1 VAAFVLAFIQRPGLA
16 TSDTKIDL
24 HVDPVRFLADVASA
38 WTQSGVLGQVQA
50 GQYSGY
56 LWPMG
61 PFFALGHEIGL
72 SAWVVQRIWLGSVLA
87 LAAFG
92 VVRLLDALLERP
104 RGIPHIAAGAL
115 YLVNPFVVVYAN
127 RTTITL
133 LGYAALPWL
142 LLAVHRGLR
151 DPKRWWWPAAFA
163 LLVTSTGGGVNA
175 AVTAWILIGPLLLF
189 LYEPVFEG
197 VPWSAARA
205 FAYRVVPLTLLVSLW
220 WVVPLELQTR
230 YGIDFLQLTEQPGSI
245 WQTTSLPESLRLM
258 GYWVTYAGVGY
269 GDHLVPYFGDAPT
282 LLFNQAVVVCG
293 LLVPSLALAGL
304 PWTRRQR
311 YVPFVLLMLLLGL
324 LVMVVGFPEGTPFR
338 HGLNFTYNH
347 ISSVRFLRTTY
358 KAGPLV
364 ALALAL
370 LGGLALTE
378 LLGRYRGRTAAR
390 VGLVAG
396 AAALVAVAAWPLVTG
411 RAQDKSVSWKRIPAA
426 WKAAAHGLDH
436 ELPANSRAAV
446 LPGQAFSF
454 YTWGGTVDP
463 ILPAL
468 TRRSVSVKNVPPYAD
483 AHATDLFWTVDSL
496 VQQQRLF
503 PGQLRPLLGLMG
515 VRAVVTG
522 TDSDPVRSGAA
533 NPVDAARTLAGQG
546 LARASRSYGPL
557 TRFPAPAGDVGA
569 PVTLPQVRRYD
580 LASGRGIVRVEPAGP
595 ATVVDGSADGVADLA
610 AFGALPASGAFQ
622 YAGDLSAQALRKAAS
637 GGGQVVI
644 TDSNRRRVLVASRTR
659 QDTGTTLAAD
669 ETLSPDAAFID
680 PFASRGTDAQTVAV
694 VRGARYIRAPF
705 SPGVAQFPEHRPF
718 AAFDGDPTTYWASDS
733 TLDRS
738 QHWIEIGFERPRDVD
753 HVDVLPQPDPRARV
767 TALAVNGHVFQ
778 VHPGWNRLPL
788 HLRNV
793 SGLRFR
799 IADFDPVR
807 RPTAASGGIA
817 EIRIPGVRV
826 RELLRPPVLAD
837 RALSGANLRRTR
849 LTYLFSRTTG
859 DDPLRRSAVEP
870 PPRIGVSREDA
881 EASLIR
887 TAGDG
892 ETGIDRLVSAPAAR
906 SYRLDAW
913 ASVAPGAADPALDR
927 LAGWRGPATFSS
939 SSRFQGVPGW
949 RASSGF
955 DGDPGTAWVG
965 SLVSGS
971 PAWIAW
977 RTPGRRRLTRL
988 RIVPARVARV
998 SAPTRVRLRWPTGA
1012 TPVLPVG
1019 PDGTVNLP
1027 SPVSSTS
1034 FRLEV
1039 VSATAHPGFVPAA
1052 VGIASISGPG
1062 VPQVAI
1068 PRSGA
1073 LRGACGDLR
1082 GTAGT
1087 TPIALRVT
1095 GTVAQLDAG
1104 TPLRATG
1111 CGKLPLPAGT
1121 SELQMPGG
1129 VFRPDLVRLDSA
1141 APAGPTTQLGGGTVL
1156 NAGRTGRGSHK
1167 DVRLALHGPAWLVL
1181 GEGYNKGWRATCDGH
1196 SLGTPQVVDG
1206 YSNGWLVN
1214 GTCRNASFVYAP
1226 NKTLRIAEIVSL
1238 VTALALLILL
1248 IVRRPRAATP
1258 VDPPR
1263 DNDFTSGADAPARWP
1278 LSRALAA
1285 GVLAALVFGF
1295 VFALRAGVLIGP
1307 AVALILWRGIGARR
1321 MLLVAAGLLVVAVP
1335 AIYLLFPAH
1344 GTHGFDN
1351 EYATAH
1357 LGAHWVAVAAAVL
1370 LILALWRML
1379 SQLRR
1384 NASAR
1389 GSRSST

>member
-61 PFFALGHEIGL
+61 PFFALGHELGL
-72 SAWVVQRIWLGSVLA
+72 GAWVVQRIWLGTVLA
-87 LAAFG
+87 LATFG

-104 RGIPHIAAGAL
+104 RGIPHVAAGAL

-142 LLAVHRGLR
+142 LLAVHRGIR
-151 DPKRWWWPAAFA
+151 DPRRWWWPAAFA

-189 LYEPVFEG
+189 LYEPLFER

-205 FAYRVVPLTLLVSLW
+205 FALRVVPLTLLVSLW

-282 LLFNQAVVVCG
+282 LLFDQAVVVCG

-311 YVPFVLLMLLLGL
+311 YVPFVLLMLLVGL

-338 HGLNFTYNH
+338 RGLNFTYNH
-347 ISSVRFLRTTY
+347 VSSIRFLRTTY

-378 LLGRYRGRTAAR
+378 LLGRIRRIP
-390 VGLVAG
+390 LQ
-396 AAALVAVAAWPLVTG
+396 ALVVACAVALAAVAAWPLVTG
-411 RAQDKSVSWKRIPAA
+411 RAQDKSVSWKRIPPA
-426 WKAAAHGLDH
+426 WTAAARGLDR

-454 YTWGGTVDP
+454 YRWGGTVDP

-503 PGQLRPLLGLMG
+503 PGQLRPLLALMA

-533 NPVDAARTLAGQG
+533 DPVDAARTLAGQG

-580 LASGRGIVRVEPAGP
+580 LPSARGIVRVEPAGP
-595 ATVVDGSADGVADLA
+595 ATVVDGSADGLADMA
-610 AFGALPASGAFQ
+610 AFGALPASGALQ
-622 YAGDLSAQALRKAAS
+622 YAGDLSPQALRRAA
-637 GGGQVVI
+637 GEGGQVVI

-659 QDTGTTLAAD
+659 QNTGATLAAD
-669 ETLSPDAAFID
+669 EALSPDAAFID

-694 VRGARYIRAPF
+694 LRGARYIRAPF

-718 AAFDGDPTTYWASDS
+718 AAFDGDPRTYWASDPA
-733 TLDRS
+733 LDTS
-738 QHWIEIGFERPRDVD
+738 EHWVEIGFERPRDVD
-753 HVDVLPQPDPRARV
+753 HVDVLPQPDPRAQV
-767 TALAVNGHVFQ
+767 TQLAVGGHVFR
-778 VHPGWNRLPL
+778 VHAGWNRLPL

-793 SGLRFR
+793 SSLRFR
-799 IADFDPVR
+799 IAQFDPVR
-807 RPTAASGGIA
+807 RPTAATGSIA

-826 RELLRPPVLAD
+826 RELLRPPLLAEQ
-837 RALSGANLRRTR
+837 ALSGVNLRRTR
-849 LTYLFSRTTG
+849 LTYLFARTTG
-859 DDPLRRSAVEP
+859 DAPFRRSAVQP
-870 PPRIGVSREDA
+870 PARMGVSRDDA
-881 EASLIR
+881 EASLVR

-913 ASVAPGAADPALDR
+913 ATVAPGAADPALDR

-939 SSRFQGVPGW
+939 SSRFQGVPGR
-949 RASSGF
+949 RASSAF
-955 DGDPGTAWVG
+955 DGDPRTAWIG
-965 SLVSGS
+965 SLAGGT

-977 RTPGRRRLTRL
+977 STPGRRRLTGL
-988 RIVPARVARV
+988 RIAPANVTRV
-998 SAPTRVRLRWPTGA
+998 SAPARVRLRWPGGA

-1019 PDGTVNLP
+1019 KDGTVTLP
-1027 SPVSSTS
+1027 SPVSSKA
-1034 FRLEV
+1034 FRLDV
-1039 VSATAHPGFVPAA
+1039 VSTTARPGFVPTA

-1062 VPQVAI
+1062 VPKASI

-1073 LRGACGDLR
+1073 LRGSCGDLR

-1087 TPIALRVT
+1087 SQIALRVS
-1095 GTVAQLDAG
+1095 GSVAQLDAG

-1111 CGKLPLPAGT
+1111 CGALALPAGT
-1121 SELQMPGG
+1121 SELQMPGD
-1129 VFRPDLVRLDSA
+1129 VFRPALVRLDSP

-1167 DVRLALHGPAWLVL
+1167 GVRLALHGPAWLVL

-1196 SLGTPQVVDG
+1196 DLGAPQVIDG
-1206 YSNGWLVN
+1206 YSNGWLVK
-1214 GTCRNASFVYAP
+1214 GSCRNASFTYAP
-1226 NKTLRIAEIVSL
+1226 NNTLRIAEIVSL
-1238 VTALALLILL
+1238 VAALALLILL
-1248 IVRRPRAATP
+1248 IMRRPRAAMP
-1258 VDPPR
+1258 ADPPR
-1263 DNDFTSGADAPARWP
+1263 DNDFTSADAPARWP

-1285 GVLAALVFGF
+1285 GLLAALVFGF

-1344 GTHGFDN
+1344 DRHGFDN
-1351 EYATAH
+1351 EYASAH

-1389 GSRSST
+1389 G